1 MFRLHN
7 GVISFFSFF
16 SKFLRF
22 FQEVNRLLSMD
33 IPQLPHCCIIEFR
46 IQRFLRY
53 DSNYD
58 LHRIFSNYIERKLF
72 YRVKRNPLK
81 VGRKFIKCILFCF
94 KDIFI

>member
-7 GVISFFSFF
+7 GVISLFSFF

-22 FQEVNRLLSMD
+22 FQEVNRLLYGHTP
-33 IPQLPHCCIIEFR
+33 IIIEFR